1 MTHGT
6 RIPLLACAACL
17 AAVLL
22 APLAGRAEL
31 KVVATTSEYGAL
43 AKTIGGARVTVTT
56 IAKPTED
63 PHFVDAR
70 PSQIVAMHR
79 ADVLIEGG
87 AELEIGWLAPL
98 LDGARNPRILAGAPG
113 RVVASQGIQLLDIP
127 QSADRSQGDAHIA
140 GNPHFMLDPENARI
154 VAAHLARTF
163 TALDAAGAQ
172 SYRGQPRDLRPPPS
186 TRRSASGRTLLAPFK
201 GRPIVTYHPTWR
213 YFSRRFGLDA
223 NTFLEPKPGIP
234 PSPPHLAQVIAKM
247 QAQNIRVLL
256 LEPYQPRKTAE
267 VGRGAQRRPG
277 GRGLPVPR
285 RHPGDRD
292 LHRSDRHQRE
302 AHRAGPG
309 EAALRTRPWN
319 F

>member
-6 RIPLLACAACL
+6 RIPFLACAACL

-22 APLAGRAEL
+22 APLPGRAQL
-31 KVVATTSEYGAL
+31 KIVATTSEYGAL
-43 AKTIGGARVTVTT
+43 AAEIGGARVSVTT

-70 PSQIVAMHR
+70 PSQVVAMHR

-87 AELEIGWLAPL
+87 AELEIGWLTPL

-113 RVVASQGIQLLDIP
+113 RVVASQGVQLLDIP

-140 GNPHFMLDPENARI
+140 GNPHFMLDPQNARI
-154 VAAHLARTF
+154 VAAHLAR
-163 TALDAAGAQ
+163 ALHRAG
-172 SYRGQPRDLRPPPS
+172 RG
-186 TRRSASGRTLLAPFK
+186 RSAGLRSRISRPAIAALEAKLREWTAALAPFK
-201 GRPIVTYHPTWR
+201 GRQIVTYHPTWR
-213 YFSRRFGLDA
+213 YFCSRFGLEA

-247 QAQNIRVLL
+247 KAEDIRVLL

-267 VGRGAQRRPG
+267 SVAAHNGARVVEVCQFPG
-277 GRGLPVPR
+277 GI
-285 RHPGDRD
+285 PGTVTYID
-292 LHRSDRHQRE
+292 LIDTNVKRIAQ
-302 AHRAGPG
+302 
-309 EAALRTRPWN
+309 ALATQP
-319 F
+319 